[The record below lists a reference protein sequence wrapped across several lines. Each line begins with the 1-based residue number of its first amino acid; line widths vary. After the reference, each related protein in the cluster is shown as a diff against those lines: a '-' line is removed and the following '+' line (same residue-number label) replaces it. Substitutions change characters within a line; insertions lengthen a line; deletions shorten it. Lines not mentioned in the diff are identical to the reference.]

1 MSLNTYENVKSIV
14 DKETKLLNESGIIT
28 NEQMKQFNGQF
39 ISYDE
44 QKNYVDVDP
53 PPTSNEYS
61 HSLYNKPKNYL
72 NKKLLNSPN
81 GKIFIKT
88 RNNMYLEYDDEGQL
102 KLVNIENIENKDNIV
117 WSFMG
122 GNSDHMRFV
131 SKDGAFLRV
140 NPNYRVSIPVLQTGK
155 DDVKSGSNLWK
166 ILKKDDI
173 YLLES
178 AFYKSYYL
186 DHNLGITEGISDAKK
201 WILEPVPI
209 INTVTYEDITSQLM
223 DEKGKHVDKY
233 IKLHNQIE
241 KNNIV
246 MDYLNIIKQKI
257 EKTYEQFTNSK
268 LKNNNNTLINYKES
282 KSNKN
287 IIFLINKYVYNI
299 DKIIKKIENKN
310 RNINIEINKIEENKD
325 LENFKESLQKQ
336 IFSLESTLSNIEY
349 DNNYISGNIYKNLDN
364 IENVES
370 NINYVENKSL
380 ILEDNYDILKKNN
393 KYLKRRRYFL
403 IILIVIFGIVLIA
416 LSITVI
422 NDIYKILNH
431 MN

>member
-364 IENVES
+364 IENAES

-403 IILIVIFGIVLIA
+403 IILIFIFGVMLIA

>member
-28 NEQMKQFNGQF
+28 NEQVKQFNGQF

-140 NPNYRVSIPVLQTGK
+140 NPNYRASLPILQTGK

-166 ILKKDDI
+166 ILKKDDT

-223 DEKGKHVDKY
+223 DEKRKHVDKY

-246 MDYLNIIKQKI
+246 IDYLNIIKQKI

-349 DNNYISGNIYKNLDN
+349 DNNYIFGNIYKNLDN
-364 IENVES
+364 IENAES

-403 IILIVIFGIVLIA
+403 IILIFIFGVVLIA

-422 NDIYKILNH
+422 NDIYKILNYI
-431 MN
+431 N